1 MPAPRC
7 VGAPCFGCPRS
18 ESWRRSMLSCSSRN
32 RPVAGSWS
40 AVEQGSAKATDIHDR
55 PFSSNQDPSG
65 DCQSPSAK
73 ARWLTFSGGGA
84 ILGARCAAGTSS
96 RRRPPALQVGRVRW
110 NLKSMGRSVH
120 RCLPRV
126 SARMSRRCAITVSR
140 SSRPTVPASRPSRRT
155 RARSTPAES
164 SAATASAHDSPVPRK
179 TGTGW
184 ASCTAVN
191 SGPFACALACRVSR
205 LTTPSTS
212 ETAAGRPPLPRQYH
226 WNGGRPAHAAGRY
239 VQCPLDR
246 RGG

>member
-1 MPAPRC
+1 VCRGAVFRLPAIRVVAPLDAVVFFSKSASGRELVRGGAGIRKGHGYPRPSSLLQPGP
-7 VGAPCFGCPRS
+7 VRRLPIS
-18 ESWRRSMLSCSSRN
+18 ERESSLAYLLGWRR
-32 RPVAGSWS
+32 
-40 AVEQGSAKATDIHDR
+40 
-55 PFSSNQDPSG
+55 DP
-65 DCQSPSAK
+65 
-73 ARWLTFSGGGA
+73 
-84 ILGARCAAGTSS
+84 GARCAAGTSS

-126 SARMSRRCAITVSR
+126 SARDVPSLRDHGER